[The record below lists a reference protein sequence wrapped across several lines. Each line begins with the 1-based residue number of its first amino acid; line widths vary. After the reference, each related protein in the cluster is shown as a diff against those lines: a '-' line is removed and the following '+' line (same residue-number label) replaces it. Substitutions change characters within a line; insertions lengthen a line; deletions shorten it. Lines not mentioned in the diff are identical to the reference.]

1 MAGFQRQRRSLPV
14 AIFLILAA
22 TGPVC
27 ADGLEELVVELKLN
41 GQPSAEAVMVL
52 ADGSGS
58 YWIDEEDAG
67 RLRLTQPPGE
77 MLMRDGRRYLPLHAF
92 DAATFSYDSPTG
104 VLHAQLPPDA
114 YRMTQIG
121 GRRQDAL
128 ANLGSGAGVFA
139 NYRVHGQHFNDSFI
153 GGTYSELGVFGRPG
167 LLTTTI
173 ATRHGTGANA
183 ANRLETTLRRDFV
196 ERMQT
201 LTLGDGITDPGSFG
215 SALRFGGVHFE
226 KNFAMRP
233 GLVTAPLLSTGGTAV
248 VPSTVDVFVNNQRV
262 LSRDVQPGPFVID
275 DLPAVTGTGELRM
288 VVRDATGREQ
298 VIQQAFY
305 SSPQLLAAGL
315 SQYAASL
322 GAVRQDFGQRSF
334 AYGAMAGSGT
344 FRKGLT
350 DAITVEG
357 HGEFLQREAFGIG
370 GQLAARMGSWG
381 VLDFTAAYGGGAGDE
396 GSLVGLGFER
406 GGARSSF
413 AVQVAQAS
421 RGFRRAGDPADP
433 ALRQKLRVSMHAGFE
448 AGVFGSSALAL
459 ARHSQHDG
467 SVTDSISLMH
477 AVQVGRNASLRF
489 TAQRL
494 TGAARATSFFLGF
507 TRTFDNNRL
516 LSVGAETFGRGRDER
531 LRATYSKSAPL
542 GEGHGWRIGASQDGS
557 YEAMWRQRFAAAEI
571 ELQALRNFGYDGQGI
586 EASGGL
592 SWMADR
598 LNLSRHVHGSFAVV
612 DVGGLPDIPVYL
624 ENRLVARTDADGKAV
639 LPNLLAWHANRVSID
654 PDDLPIDVS
663 LGTRALAVRPGYRGG
678 VLVKFPVDRG
688 SQAVFRLLLP
698 GGDAVPVGA
707 EVRLNGGT
715 FPVAMGGFTYVTT
728 LTHGTGGVA
737 QWPGGR
743 CSFRVEP
750 PRSDDPLPDM
760 GQIVCRPLL
769 EATR

>member
-1 MAGFQRQRRSLPV
+1 MARFPRPRRSLPG

-22 TGPVC
+22 TGAAR

-52 ADGSGS
+52 ADGSGG
-58 YWIDEEDAG
+58 YWLDEEDAG
-67 RLRLTQPPGE
+67 RLRLAQPAGE
-77 MLMRDGRRYLPLHAF
+77 PLLREGRRYLPLHGF
-92 DAATFSYDSPTG
+92 DTAQLRYDSPAG
-104 VLHAQLPPDA
+104 VLYAQLPALA
-114 YRMTQIG
+114 YRTTHIG
-121 GRRQDAL
+121 GRRQDVVA
-128 ANLGSGAGVFA
+128 GVGTGAGMFA
-139 NYRVHGQHFNDSFI
+139 NYRVHGQHFNDSFAA
-153 GGTYSELGVFGRPG
+153 GAFTELGAFGRPG

-173 ATRHGTGANA
+173 AARHDTGRSAV
-183 ANRLETTLRRDFV
+183 NRLETTLRRDFF
-196 ERMQT
+196 EHMQT

-215 SALRFGGVHFE
+215 SALRFGGLHFE

-233 GLVTAPLLSTGGTAV
+233 GLITAPLLSTGGTAV
-248 VPSTVDVFVNNQRV
+248 VPSTVDVFVNNQQV
-262 LSRDVQPGPFVID
+262 LSRDVQPGPFVVD
-275 DLPAVTGTGELRM
+275 DLPAVTGTGQLRM

-298 VIQQAFY
+298 VIEQAFY

-322 GAVRQDFGQRSF
+322 GAVRRDFGQRSF
-334 AYGAMAGSGT
+334 RYGELAGSGT
-344 FRKGLT
+344 YRMGLT
-350 DAITVEG
+350 DELTVEG
-357 HGEFLQREAFGIG
+357 HGEFLQRKAFGLG
-370 GQLAARMGSWG
+370 GQLAARVGSWG
-381 VLDFTAAYGGGAGDE
+381 VLDVTAAYGGGSGGK

-406 GGARSSF
+406 GGARGSF

-433 ALRQKLRVSMHAGFE
+433 GLRQKLRVSMHAGFE
-448 AGVFGSSALAL
+448 AGALGSAALAL

-467 SVTDSISLMH
+467 SVLDSVSLMH
-477 AVQVGRNASLRF
+477 AVQIGRSSSLRF
-489 TAQRL
+489 TAQRT
-494 TGAARATSFFLGF
+494 TGATRATSFFLGF
-507 TRTFDNNRL
+507 TRTFDRNRL
-516 LSVGAETFGRGRDER
+516 LAVGAEGSGGGQEER
-531 LRATYSKSAPL
+531 LRATWSKSAPM

-557 YEAMWRQRFAAAEI
+557 YEAMWRQRLAAAEI
-571 ELQALRNFGYDGQGI
+571 ELQALRNYGYDGQGI

-592 SWMADR
+592 SWMANR

-624 ENRLVARTDADGKAV
+624 ENRLVAHTDADGKAV

-663 LGTRALAVRPGYRGG
+663 MGTRALAVRPGYRGG
-678 VLVKFPVDRG
+678 VLVSFPIERG
-688 SQAVFRLLLP
+688 SQAVFRLMLP

-707 EVRLNGGT
+707 EVRINGGA

-728 LTHGTGGVA
+728 LTHGTAGVA

-743 CSFRVEP
+743 CTFRVDP
-750 PRSDDPLPDM
+750 PPSDEPLPDM

>member
-1 MAGFQRQRRSLPV
+1 MPRFQRQRRSLPV

-22 TGPVC
+22 TGYAR
-27 ADGLEELVVELKLN
+27 ADGLEELVVELELN
-41 GQPSAEAVMVL
+41 GQPSSEAVMVL

-58 YWIDEEDAG
+58 YWIDAEDAG
-67 RLRLTQPPGE
+67 RLRLAQPPGDP
-77 MLMRDGRRYLPLHAF
+77 LLRDGRRYLPLHAF
-92 DAATFSYDSPTG
+92 ATAQFSYDSPTG

-114 YRMTQIG
+114 YRMTHIG
-121 GRRQDAL
+121 ARRQDAPGD
-128 ANLGSGAGVFA
+128 LGSGAGMFA
-139 NYRVHGQHFNDSFI
+139 NYRVHGQRFSDSFA
-153 GGTYSELGVFGRPG
+153 GGTYVELGAFGRPG
-167 LLTTTI
+167 LLTTTL
-173 ATRHGTGANA
+173 ATRHGPGENT

-275 DLPAVTGTGELRM
+275 ELPAVTGTGELRM

-315 SQYAASL
+315 SQYAVSL
-322 GAVRQDFGQRSF
+322 GAVRRDFGQRSF
-334 AYGAMAGSGT
+334 AYGATAGSGT
-344 FRKGLT
+344 YRRGLT
-350 DAITVEG
+350 DAITLEG
-357 HGEFLQREAFGIG
+357 HGEFLQREAFGLG
-370 GQLAARMGSWG
+370 GQLAARIGSLG
-381 VLDFTAAYGGGAGDE
+381 VLDFTAAYGGGDDDQ

-406 GGARSSF
+406 GGAHGSF
-413 AVQVAQAS
+413 GMQVAQAS
-421 RGFRRAGDPADP
+421 RGFRRAGDPVDP
-433 ALRQKLRVSMHAGFE
+433 ALRQKLRASMHAGFDV
-448 AGVFGSSALAL
+448 GVFGSSAVAL

-467 SVTDSISLMH
+467 SATDSVSLMH
-477 AVQVGRNASLRF
+477 AVQFGRNTTLRF
-489 TAQRL
+489 TAQRT
-494 TGAARATSFFLGF
+494 TGAVRATSFFLGF
-507 TRTFDNNRL
+507 TRTFDNRL
-516 LSVGAETFGRGRDER
+516 LSVGAETFGRGREER
-531 LRATYSKSAPL
+531 LRATYSKSAPM
-542 GEGHGWRIGASQDGS
+542 GEGHGWRVGASQDGS

-571 ELQALRNFGYDGQGI
+571 EVQALRNFGYDGQSI
-586 EASGGL
+586 QASGGL

-598 LNLSRHVHGSFAVV
+598 INLSRHVHGSFAVV
-612 DVGGLPDIPVYL
+612 EVGGLPDIPVYL

-654 PDDLPIDVS
+654 PDDLPLDVS

-678 VLVKFPVDRG
+678 VMVKFPVDRG

-707 EVRLNGGT
+707 EVRINGGS

-750 PRSDDPLPDM
+750 PPAGDPLPDM
-760 GQIVCRPLL
+760 GEIVCRPLL